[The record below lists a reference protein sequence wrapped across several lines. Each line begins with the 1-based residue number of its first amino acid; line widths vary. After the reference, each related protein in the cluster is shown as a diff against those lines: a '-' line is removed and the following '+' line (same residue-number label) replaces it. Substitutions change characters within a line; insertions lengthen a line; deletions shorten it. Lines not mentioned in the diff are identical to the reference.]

1 MTRLAAIDIGTNSTK
16 MTVADVD
23 ERGRVSVVSEDADVT
38 RLGEGVDAA
47 KRLND
52 AAMSRTLEAVERFA
66 RAARAQ
72 GATDV
77 IAAGTSALRDAANG
91 AEFIVQAKQRAGVDI
106 QIITGDREAQLAFAA
121 VHSDPSLNL
130 LSDASLLIF
139 DIGGG
144 STELTLGDANG
155 VGRHKSLD
163 IGAVRLTERFLHTD
177 PPTDAEIAQAAH
189 YADEALATFPA
200 PDTIPIV
207 AGLGGTAINIASVT
221 IEIGNIDEGALR
233 DNIHGDTLTAAD
245 VQAALKLFR
254 LRPLDERRHIPGLE
268 PKRADVIIAGALILD
283 RLLAY
288 FHADKCIV
296 SVRGLR
302 YGLLAERAKEL
313 G

>member
-91 AEFIVQAKQRAGVDI
+91 ADFIAQAKQRAGVDI

-130 LSDASLLIF
+130 PPDASLLIF

-189 YADEALATFPA
+189 YADEAFATFPA
-200 PDTIPIV
+200 PNSPPVV
-207 AGLGGTAINIASVT
+207 AGLGGTAINIVAVT
-221 IEIGNIDEGALR
+221 QKGAKR
-233 DNIHGDTLTAAD
+233 DVHGVTLTAED
-245 VQAALKLFR
+245 IQAALKLFR
-254 LRPLDERRHIPGLE
+254 SAPIDERRQIPGLE
-268 PKRADVIIAGALILD
+268 PKRADVIIAGALILN

-288 FHADKCIV
+288 FHADKCVV

-302 YGLLAERAKEL
+302 YGLLAELAKEL
-313 G
+313 D